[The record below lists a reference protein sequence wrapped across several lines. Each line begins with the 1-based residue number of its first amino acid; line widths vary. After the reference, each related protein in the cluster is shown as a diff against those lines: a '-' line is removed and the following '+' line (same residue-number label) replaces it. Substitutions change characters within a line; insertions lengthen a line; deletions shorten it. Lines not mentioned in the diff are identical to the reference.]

1 MQTKSS
7 SVTADILNY
16 VSDGKIHSMKQ
27 IADEIEVSERTV
39 RRHIRSLAYRYPIE
53 TFCGGIN
60 RGGVFLDT
68 KYIVQGKIIT
78 LEKLQILD
86 KALILLQKS
95 GCKDVNQK
103 ALNEL
108 IKDFTLPKRNKEDY
122 FNYHEDQQKQAY

>member
-1 MQTKSS
+1 MKVKSS

-16 VSDGKIHSMKQ
+16 ISDGKIHSMQ
-27 IADEIEVSERTV
+27 EIADEVEVHINTV
-39 RRHIRSLAYRYPIE
+39 QRHIRSLAYRYPIE

-108 IKDFTLPKRNKEDY
+108 IKDFTPPKTNKEDY
-122 FNYHEDQQKQAY
+122 LNYYEDQQKQAY